1 MNIRPVGDHIVIKL
15 VEDNETTASGIIIP
29 DTAKEKPERGEVL
42 AVGPGKIENGQRN
55 EMEVK
60 PGNVIMFK
68 KYAPDEF
75 KVGGERVFVIESRDV
90 IAVIE

>member
-1 MNIRPVGDHIVIKL
+1 MIKL
-15 VEDNETTASGIIIP
+15 VEDNEVTASGIIIP

-42 AVGPGKIENGQRN
+42 AVGPGKVENGQRN

-60 PGNVIMFK
+60 PGDKIIFK

-75 KVGGERVFVIESRDV
+75 KVDGQRVFVIEARDV
-90 IAVIE
+90 IAVIQ

>member
-1 MNIRPVGDHIVIKL
+1 MIKL
-15 VEDNETTASGIIIP
+15 VEDNEVTASGIIIP

-42 AVGPGKIENGQRN
+42 AVGPGKVENGQRN

-60 PGNVIMFK
+60 PGDKIMFK

-75 KVGGERVFVIESRDV
+75 KVDGQRVFVIEARDV
-90 IAVIE
+90 IAVIQ